1 MTLSGV
7 LMSEKFA
14 TASQTGEYF
23 KFHAVNQT
31 KLRRLR
37 DIAVSALAV
46 GTYLGNS
53 DEATDRLYEQALV
66 FAVENGINFFDTAV
80 NYRCQRSEKNIG
92 YAVRKLS
99 SLGIQRNQIV
109 VATKGGFLPA
119 EGSAAGFREYIYKC
133 FLNTGIISPEDIVAN
148 CHCMTPP
155 YMQSQ
160 INLSLANL
168 KLDSI
173 DLYYL
178 HNPEIQLPVVGV
190 EEFYQRLTRVFEV
203 FEQNVADGK
212 IQRYGLATW
221 NGFRQGF
228 GANDLLDLERVLNC
242 AKKVG
247 GDNHHFAA
255 IQLPYNMAMLEAV
268 ALPNQKINAED
279 FPIIPAAV
287 HHGVPV
293 MISASLLQSNIL
305 KLPTE
310 IFDSMPAE
318 DSPTHKALQFVTSS
332 PGVTSAMVGMKT
344 LAHVRENLEV
354 LQMKNWTVE
363 HLKQVA
369 EMLVR

>member
-1 MTLSGV
+1 
-7 LMSEKFA
+7 MSEKFA
-14 TASQTGEYF
+14 TASQTSGYF

-31 KLRRLR
+31 KLRKLK

-53 DEATDRLYEQALV
+53 DDATDRLYEQALV
-66 FAVENGINFFDTAV
+66 FAAENGINFFDTAV

-99 SLGIQRNQIV
+99 SLGIHRDQIV
-109 VATKGGFLPA
+109 ISTKGGFLPA

-148 CHCMTPP
+148 CHCMTPK

-168 KLDSI
+168 KIDCI

-178 HNPEIQLPVVGV
+178 HNPEMQLPVVGV
-190 EEFYQRLTRVFEV
+190 EEFYRRLTQVFEV
-203 FEQNVADGK
+203 FEQGVADGK
-212 IQRYGLATW
+212 IKRYGLATW
-221 NGFRQGF
+221 NGFRQSF
-228 GANDLLDLERVLNC
+228 KANDLLDLERVLTC
-242 AKKVG
+242 AKQVG
-247 GDNHHFAA
+247 GDAHHFAA
-255 IQLPYNMAMLEAV
+255 IQLPYNLAMLEAV

-287 HHGVPV
+287 HHGVSV
-293 MISASLLQSNIL
+293 MISAPLMQSNIL
-305 KLPTE
+305 KIPTDLFDRMPEGNLPV
-310 IFDSMPAE
+310 
-318 DSPTHKALQFVTSS
+318 HKALQFVTSS
-332 PGVTSAMVGMKT
+332 PGVTSAMVGMKALT
-344 LAHVRENLEV
+344 HVRENLKL
-354 LQMKNWTVE
+354 LQMTNWPVE
-363 HLKQVA
+363 NLRQVA